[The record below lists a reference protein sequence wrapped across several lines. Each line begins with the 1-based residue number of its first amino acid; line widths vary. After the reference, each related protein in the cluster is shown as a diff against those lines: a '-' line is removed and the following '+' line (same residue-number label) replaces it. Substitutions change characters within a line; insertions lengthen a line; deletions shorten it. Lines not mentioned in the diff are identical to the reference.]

1 MTYVIWTLL
10 LLERFGGEF
19 TVQNVGT
26 LWKEQLPIA
35 CTAELAA
42 LEKGIGWESEIFIAV
57 TQNTY

>member
-10 LLERFGGEF
+10 LLKRFVREF
-19 TVQNVGT
+19 TVRDVGS
-26 LWKEQLPIA
+26 LWKERLPIA

>member
-1 MTYVIWTLL
+1 MAYVIWTLL

-19 TVQNVGT
+19 TVQDVGT
-26 LWKEQLPIA
+26 LWKERLPIA

-42 LEKGIGWESEIFIAV
+42 LEKGIGGESEIFIAV

>member
-1 MTYVIWTLL
+1 MTYVIGTLL

-19 TVQNVGT
+19 TDQNVGT
-26 LWKEQLPIA
+26 LWKERLPIA

>member
-26 LWKEQLPIA
+26 LWKERLPSA